1 MAVITRE
8 HRCRLNRREIGHC
21 AALSGSWCRHTRA
34 ARVGRAAPAPAARRV
49 RPAGRARAAAARRAW
64 GCSAGTARAWAAR
77 SGARPGTAD
86 VSHVWQPKRPSAR
99 RMPVPDAQTAC
110 GAAHFHFCRL
120 RLQAGRHCV
129 PLTWDGVGRWPQGAA
144 AACKLTS
151 GPQCSQCTNVMHAP
165 PRTAV
170 ASADAGRP
178 AARPR
183 ARPRRVSSAR
193 APASSAASAAQKP
206 SGAAGGG
213 ASAAPAACASCG
225 RRALQRARRAAR
237 RTHAARASAPLPAHG
252 GHRAA
257 RGGPRHAGLPLGAG
271 AHQPRRAPGDEAQ
284 APVDGRVLGRP
295 RALGRA
301 AGRGAACG
309 ARRTRHARSRL
320 WRSSV
325 RSQGLRGSEP
335 GPLVC
340 QARSTGSLPS
350 RTPPAH
356 EERTRHITNSLLV
369 CLSELHAAA
378 QAHAPGGQRGARPP
392 PCCHSQAAPSA
403 PGAAASARLPRPAAD
418 PVAGAAVTRRRPA
431 HRLARLPGLPRRRP
445 PAAALLRL

>member
-144 AACKLTS
+144 AACNLTS

-170 ASADAGRP
+170 ASADAGRL

-225 RRALQRARRAAR
+225 RRALSGRAASSTPHVRRTRVGSASSARWPPGGTGRPEACGPATGCGRAPAPAGAGGRSPGPSRRARARAAARAWPGCRARGCLRRAADAS
-237 RTHAARASAPLPAHG
+237 RTQS
-252 GHRAA
+252 
-257 RGGPRHAGLPLGAG
+257 
-271 AHQPRRAPGDEAQ
+271 
-284 APVDGRVLGRP
+284 PVEIF
-295 RALGRA
+295 RAL
-301 AGRGAACG
+301 
-309 ARRTRHARSRL
+309 
-320 WRSSV
+320 
-325 RSQGLRGSEP
+325 
-335 GPLVC
+335 
-340 QARSTGSLPS
+340 
-350 RTPPAH
+350 
-356 EERTRHITNSLLV
+356 
-369 CLSELHAAA
+369 
-378 QAHAPGGQRGARPP
+378 
-392 PCCHSQAAPSA
+392 
-403 PGAAASARLPRPAAD
+403 PGAARLRAWPS
-418 PVAGAAVTRRRPA
+418 
-431 HRLARLPGLPRRRP
+431 RLPGAEHWQLAIPHATSP
-445 PAAALLRL
+445 